1 MWTVRPIWTVDTTV
15 ADTTISA
22 KMMDV
27 FRKPAWIKI
36 TNGIGA
42 VDYGGN
48 SRPANFSKR
57 ESDWRGVTKRKSNAA
72 LDANGN
78 RTDGKYEMDSVE
90 DFCETQ
96 LVDNIYIYQK
106 NDGVSKILYK

>member
-1 MWTVRPIWTVDTTV
+1 MLDKNEPV
-15 ADTTISA
+15 A
-22 KMMDV
+22 
-27 FRKPAWIKI
+27 
-36 TNGIGA
+36 
-42 VDYGGN
+42 
-48 SRPANFSKR
+48 
-57 ESDWRGVTKRKSNAA
+57 KRKSNAA